1 VVLALLGG
9 RSILSSGEL
18 RGWPNLTAD
27 DEDAV
32 LAALRDA
39 MPWRWPMRA
48 ATELE
53 EAWSELTGAPY
64 VLAVNSGTAALHMAL
79 VAVGVRPGDE
89 VLVPADTF
97 GATAQAV
104 LHAGARPV
112 FVDSDPVTYTIDPA
126 LAASA
131 VSPLTRAVLPVDL
144 HGLPADYSALSRI
157 GPAVVED
164 GAQAHGATYRGRSV
178 GVLGDAAGLSLN
190 GSKTLSSAGEAGL
203 FCTADREGFR
213 RARALMTFGEDSSP
227 TSGDMPEVVSIGWNY
242 RIHVLGAAVARSQ
255 LSRLREMSETRRA
268 NGAALTESLAGI
280 PGLRLP
286 TVPDDRTH
294 VYFLYP
300 LLVVPEEMGMG
311 AEYVPA
317 FRDVLREAAIAEGLP
332 VSRWQTK
339 PLPQHRFFRTP
350 ARFPIAE
357 DICARRLV
365 IGHSTCPIGPP
376 HTPATMWRIGSVF
389 EKILVTEK
397 KAFRRLVAER

>member
-1 VVLALLGG
+1 MLALLGG
-9 RSILSSGEL
+9 PPVLRPDEL
-18 RGWPNLTAD
+18 RGWPGVTAE
-27 DEDAV
+27 DEAAV
-32 LAALRDA
+32 VTALRDA
-39 MPWRWPMRA
+39 TPWRWPMRA

-79 VAVGVRPGDE
+79 TAAGVRPGDE

-112 FVDSDPVTYTIDPA
+112 FVDSDPMTYTIDPV

-131 VSPLTRAVLPVDL
+131 VTPLTRAVLPVDL
-144 HGLPADYSALSRI
+144 HGLPAGYDALGRI
-157 GPAVVED
+157 GLAVVED
-164 GAQAHGATYRGRSV
+164 GAQAHGATYRGRPV

-190 GSKTLSSAGEAGL
+190 GSKTLSSLGEAGL

-213 RARALMTFGEDSSP
+213 RAQALMTFGEDP
-227 TSGDMPEVVSIGWNY
+227 DAAAGDMPEVMSIGWNY
-242 RIHVLGAAVARSQ
+242 RIHVLGAAFARSQ
-255 LSRLREMSETRRA
+255 LSRLREMSGARTA
-268 NGAALTESLAGI
+268 NGAALTEALAGI

-300 LLVVPEEMGMG
+300 LLVVPEELEMG
-311 AEYVPA
+311 AEHIPA
-317 FRDVLREAAIAEGLP
+317 FRDVLREAATAEGLP
-332 VSRWQTK
+332 ISRWQTK
-339 PLPQHRFFRTP
+339 PLPRHRLFRTS
-350 ARFPIAE
+350 ARFPVAE

-376 HTPATMWRIGSVF
+376 HTPATMRRIARVF

-397 KAFRRLVAER
+397 KTFRRLVNER